1 MEVGDPLTEAVCW
14 NAAWRMVTAGSPAT
28 GALAAADFAG
38 LVIRRLAG
46 SVSLPVAG
54 VEVLLERAVTAADL
68 YTAGA
73 ERAGLRAAI
82 ASACLDSVSA
92 SAAGSPRQRALAA
105 GFAASAHSA
114 EQLALVRLWLDGGSR
129 PDGLAVDGDLRGS
142 LLRTLA
148 ACGLAADDDLDA
160 LVAADPV
167 AGEQNRATCRALRP
181 DAAAKQQAWAAA
193 LADSQDWRMAL
204 ASARGIWAPGQEE
217 LLGRSWL
224 AEYRDR
230 YFAEAL
236 PVIDSREVP
245 VMRHLARAL
254 YPATLAEPETLAATA
269 TALERGHLLSHGLRL
284 VLLEQ
289 EAILGSVL
297 AARSVAPR
305 WR

>member
-1 MEVGDPLTEAVCW
+1 M
-14 NAAWRMVTAGSPAT
+14 
-28 GALAAADFAG
+28 
-38 LVIRRLAG
+38 
-46 SVSLPVAG
+46 
-54 VEVLLERAVTAADL
+54 
-68 YTAGA
+68 
-73 ERAGLRAAI
+73 
-82 ASACLDSVSA
+82 
-92 SAAGSPRQRALAA
+92 
-105 GFAASAHSA
+105 
-114 EQLALVRLWLDGGSR
+114 RLWLDGGSR

-148 ACGLAADDDLDA
+148 ARGLAADDDLAA

-193 LADSQDWRMAL
+193 LADGQDWRMAL
-204 ASARGIWAPGQEE
+204 ASARGIWVPGQEE

-230 YFAEAL
+230 YFTEAL
-236 PVIDSREVP
+236 PALDRREVH
-245 VMRHLARAL
+245 VMRYLARAL
-254 YPATLAEPETLAATA
+254 YPATLAEPATLTATA
-269 TALERGHLLSHGLRL
+269 AALERGHPLSHGLRL

-289 EAILGSVL
+289 AAILRSVL